1 MTCALSTWRRF
12 GQMRVLRGAGLELQ
26 SQKICKSF
34 IFDDYL
40 DQGRGDSRSRS
51 AITRAGGQKKRL
63 QALGKVL
70 ASSPNI
76 MSVSQPCLSLSGIPQ
91 GTVEA
96 FQSFAAFVGEGRRGV
111 RRLRA
116 AQAAPRS
123 GGARAPKTR
132 TTVRFAGTV
141 GFSTDPPSRKP
152 TLSITFFRTVAGKPV
167 VLAGRRKP
175 RLEFSHGSRRPAALS
190 CATARLGTGPKV
202 RGHEPVVP

>member
-34 IFDDYL
+34 IFNDYL
-40 DQGRGDSRSRS
+40 DQGRGASRSKS

-63 QALGKVL
+63 QVRGKML

-123 GGARAPKTR
+123 GSARAPKTR

-141 GFSTDPPSRKP
+141 GFLRVYRVENPRSRSHS
-152 TLSITFFRTVAGKPV
+152 SIRCTARREARRS
-167 VLAGRRKP
+167 AGRRKLG
-175 RLEFSHGSRRPAALS
+175 LESSHGSGGA
-190 CATARLGTGPKV
+190 
-202 RGHEPVVP
+202 